1 MRCVRLVA
9 HRRAFSCIFHRI
21 PVRNEAYLDRGGK
34 VPRECLGK
42 KLYCEG
48 MHSTRLETTNAA
60 DSKGGHQLRILVVD
74 DDLFLCAYNAEILG
88 DAGFEVDIAEDGEA
102 GWQALLGKDYD
113 LLITDNNMPKVC
125 GIELLKRVHAE
136 SLDIPVIMVSGAMPV
151 EEFAR
156 NPGLPLAATLPKPFT
171 GQSLLGVVKKVLKT
185 AEGTRM
191 SAEGQRTRAGKHTVE
206 AAPA

>member
-1 MRCVRLVA
+1 
-9 HRRAFSCIFHRI
+9 
-21 PVRNEAYLDRGGK
+21 
-34 VPRECLGK
+34 LGK
-42 KLYCEG
+42 ELYYED
-48 MHSTRLETTNAA
+48 MHLTRPENTNAT
-60 DSKGGHQLRILVVD
+60 DSKEGRHFRILVID

-88 DAGFEVDIAEDGEA
+88 AAGFEVDIAEDGEA

-113 LLITDNNMPKVC
+113 LLITDNNMPRVC
-125 GIELLKRVHAE
+125 GIELLKRVRAE

-156 NPGLPLAATLPKPFT
+156 DPGLRLAATLSKPFT
-171 GQSLLGVVKKVLKT
+171 GESLLGVVKKVLKN

-191 SAEGQRTRAGKHTVE
+191 SAEGQHSRAGERTVE